1 MVKELQQSLKKLSP
15 SHSLDD
21 HEKAIKFENLDE
33 LFSQNLRDYFEQ
45 NSENKSPIAFY
56 FNSIVPKLLIQ
67 IEPAHHQITLSFALK
82 PWGKSFTPIKE
93 LSSHPSSLLL
103 RAKRA
108 TEYTIEFAEVCD
120 LKEISCAVAL
130 EYSQLG
136 YHCSIQF
143 QGQTLDFQQ
152 ILAEAKP
159 EILTRRP
166 VKEVA
171 SCA

>member
-21 HEKAIKFENLDE
+21 HEKIVKFEHLDE
-33 LFSQNLRDYFEQ
+33 LFSQNLRDYFDK
-45 NSENKSPIAFY
+45 NSENHSPIAHY
-56 FNSIVPKLLIQ
+56 FNSIAPNLLIR
-67 IEPAHHQITLSFALK
+67 IDPDHHQITLSFALK
-82 PWGKSFTPIKE
+82 PWGNSFTPIKE
-93 LSSHPSSLLL
+93 LSSHPSSSLL
-103 RAKRA
+103 RSRRP
-108 TEYTIEFAEVCD
+108 TEYTIGFAEICD
-120 LKEISCAVAL
+120 LKEVSCAVAL

-136 YHCSIQF
+136 YHCFIQY

-159 EILTRRP
+159 EILTRKP